1 MCEEYNQLPEQEK
14 YEITCAPHL
23 GNYKLTLLK
32 TNSPELGFHKKY
44 FLVNAKTQFNLE
56 TMEKLSMDD
65 CLLVDNLSVGSVE
78 FRME

>member
-1 MCEEYNQLPEQEK
+1 MKL
-14 YEITCAPHL
+14 PHL